1 MIFKDGLLSTFKK
14 AKNWGIPIVS
24 ILWIEACKNE
34 GRICDPQDY
43 PISNLD
49 RYENP
54 ELYTKMKVSFL
65 F

>member
-1 MIFKDGLLSTFKK
+1 MIFKDGLLSTYKK

-24 ILWIEACKNE
+24 ILWIEACKKE
-34 GRICDPQDY
+34 CRICDPSDY

-54 ELYTKMKVSFL
+54 ELYTKIKVSF
-65 F
+65 FC